1 MTSCARGGVHSGVQ
15 GGVAGRRAPSHAL
28 ATIDANPRNAA
39 WLRES
44 LRDPATTCETDEWAM
59 GDSNLQRI
67 PRGIL
72 GSVRTVVQKAT
83 QLGPPYRYLTRSLR
97 AESGISR
104 FLGSQR
110 HANG

>member
-1 MTSCARGGVHSGVQ
+1 MEQSTGSPARLMRAVRRTGAPAGG
-15 GGVAGRRAPSHAL
+15 GRTRF
-28 ATIDANPRNAA
+28 
-39 WLRES
+39 
-44 LRDPATTCETDEWAM
+44 EWAM